1 MFLQL
6 SILCTGEDFFESETL
21 IFGMQ
26 NAVGSFE
33 VHSQNGFTQ
42 LIKANKNI
50 WCKKGSTAELS
61 ERQTTSIARP

>member
-50 WCKKGSTAELS
+50 
-61 ERQTTSIARP
+61 TTKHMV